1 MDANR
6 LTRRCAQDDPTRR
19 GNLLWLGCLSLS
31 VLLLVF
37 LTLTRGTHAAAP
49 PQAAPNATSS
59 TTSPGAFSAQV
70 DLRYSRA
77 YVHVYKSGV
86 LGHEHAV
93 EGRLKSGTL
102 ELGAAQKAGEL
113 VFDMSTFTADS
124 EAARRALRLEGDTD
138 AETQKKVDANMRGAD
153 ILDVERF
160 PTATYTVE
168 TAALYSPATADKPA
182 VYELKGTFT
191 LHGVSHPL
199 AVLAPA
205 QETRGYLRV
214 WCQFAI
220 LQSEYGIEPY
230 TVALG
235 AIGVADRLEIWGDL
249 WLRPVTT
256 AARR

>member
-1 MDANR
+1 MDAFR
-6 LTRRCAQDDPTRR
+6 WSHRCAQHDPARR
-19 GNLLWLGCLSLS
+19 GNLLLLGCLSLC

-37 LTLTRGTHAAAP
+37 LLLARGTHAAAP
-49 PQAAPNATSS
+49 PVATPSATPASPPSEFSS
-59 TTSPGAFSAQV
+59 QV

-93 EGRLKSGTL
+93 EGRLKAGTL
-102 ELGAAQKAGEL
+102 ELGATQKAGEL
-113 VFDMSTFTADS
+113 VFDMPTFTADS
-124 EAARRALRLEGDTD
+124 EAARRVLRLEGNTD
-138 AETQKKVDANMRGAD
+138 AETQQKVDANMRGPD

-160 PTATYTVE
+160 PTATYSVE
-168 TAALYSPATADKPA
+168 TATLHSPATADKPA

-191 LHGVSHPL
+191 LHGTKRPL

-220 LQSEYGIEPY
+220 LQSDYGIEPY

-249 WLRPVTT
+249 WLQPVTT
-256 AARR
+256 AARP

>member
-1 MDANR
+1 MDAVR
-6 LTRRCAQDDPTRR
+6 LYHRCAQHDPARR
-19 GNLLWLGCLSLS
+19 GNLFLLSGLSFS
-31 VLLLVF
+31 VLLLVIV
-37 LTLTRGTHAAAP
+37 LLARGTQAAAP
-49 PQAAPNATSS
+49 PVATPSATPAS
-59 TTSPGAFSAQV
+59 PTSAFSSQV

-102 ELGAAQKAGEL
+102 ELGATQKAGEI
-113 VFDMSTFTADS
+113 VFDMQTFTADS

-138 AETQKKVDANMRGAD
+138 AETQRKVDANMRGPD

-160 PTATYTVE
+160 PTAIYSVE
-168 TAALYSPATADKPA
+168 TARLYTPATADKPA

-191 LHGVSHPL
+191 LHGVKRPL

-214 WCQFAI
+214 WCHFAI

-230 TVALG
+230 SVALG
-235 AIGVADRLEIWGDL
+235 AIAVADRLEIWGDL
-249 WLRPVTT
+249 WLQPVTT
-256 AARR
+256 AARP